1 MLRFG
6 SKEQK
11 DRVAKDVLM
20 GRKYIALAISEA
32 GVCGLK
38 QQNKNILVHGREL
51 VKTESQHYCSFFSRV
66 AILKN
71 VI

>member
-1 MLRFG
+1 
-6 SKEQK
+6 
-11 DRVAKDVLM
+11 M